1 LDSYPICRANCCKN
15 PKVLILFYLLKESII
30 SALFEKFPE
39 SAEIIAYLGLNSH
52 LGVQFLRSWVI

>member
-1 LDSYPICRANCCKN
+1 
-15 PKVLILFYLLKESII
+15 LILFYLLKESII